1 VPDCPEELEKTSKEI
16 VMKIIVIT
24 GASSGFG
31 ALTARALAKAGHT
44 AYASM
49 RDTTGQNAPQVEEA
63 KKFAKEN
70 KVDLRSIELDVTSQ
84 ASVDA
89 AIQKIVDENKR
100 LDVVIHNA
108 GHMVF
113 GPAEAFTPEQ
123 LAELYDINVLS
134 TQRVNR
140 AALPQLRKQR
150 NGLLVWVSSSS
161 SAGGTP
167 PYLAPYF
174 AAKAGM
180 DALAVVYARELTRW
194 GIESSII
201 VPGAFTGGTNHF
213 ANAGSPSDKERVAE
227 YEAGPYKGFAD
238 DIMKGFTSIVPPEAD
253 VSAVAE
259 AIVKVVD
266 TPFGKRPFRV
276 HVNPT
281 QDGAEVVNM
290 VLDRV
295 RTEMLRRIGLAD
307 VLTPRTHSDARP
319 VHWFHGRSRDD
330 GCDRSLRQRYL
341 IAAAVGHV
349 HWLGRIF
356 HAETLGARRSRE
368 LDLPCARLGIG
379 YRRFLGNCHADA

>member
-1 VPDCPEELEKTSKEI
+1 MRRRLNMTNV
-16 VMKIIVIT
+16 IVIT

-31 ALTARALAKAGHT
+31 ALAARALANAGHT
-44 AYASM
+44 VYASM
-49 RDTTGQNAPQVEEA
+49 RDTAGRNAPQVKA
-63 KKFAKEN
+63 AKEFSSEN
-70 KVDLRSIELDVTSQ
+70 NVDLRTIELDVMSEE
-84 ASVDA
+84 SVNA
-89 AIQKIVDENKR
+89 AIQKIIADNGR

-140 AALPQLRKQR
+140 AALPQLRKQKQ
-150 NGLLVWVSSSS
+150 GLVIWISSSS

-180 DALAVVYARELTRW
+180 DAIAVIYARELTRW
-194 GIESSII
+194 GIETSIV

-213 ANAGSPSDKERVAE
+213 AHSGRPADKARVAE

-238 DIMKGFTSIVPPEAD
+238 DVMTGFASIVPAD
-253 VSAVAE
+253 ADASAVAE
-259 AIVKVVD
+259 AIVKIVD

-276 HVNPT
+276 HIDPT

-290 VLDRV
+290 VCDRV
-295 RTEMLRRIGLAD
+295 RAELLRRIGLAD
-307 VLTPRTHSDARP
+307 VLTPAKL
-319 VHWFHGRSRDD
+319 V
-330 GCDRSLRQRYL
+330 
-341 IAAAVGHV
+341 
-349 HWLGRIF
+349 
-356 HAETLGARRSRE
+356 
-368 LDLPCARLGIG
+368 
-379 YRRFLGNCHADA
+379 